1 MRNKNMIF
9 AGCILCAC
17 LFGIVILISTD
28 AYIDFLFSMA
38 CGGNNKEILSV
49 NTHNI
54 ENVDFWYKQLYK
66 KGKKI
71 NGFLKGK
78 KYSNEYTSYIFRG
91 RRLKKR
97 EVALFM
103 YSDINGNCEGF

>member
-1 MRNKNMIF
+1 MLKMLI
-9 AGCILCAC
+9 
-17 LFGIVILISTD
+17 FGINS
-28 AYIDFLFSMA
+28 
-38 CGGNNKEILSV
+38 C
-49 NTHNI
+49 
-54 ENVDFWYKQLYK
+54 K